1 VLIVEVNVP
10 NITISMNEELL
21 KEGREY
27 AKHHNISLNA
37 LIRKLLERTVKHSSK
52 DWLDECFQKM
62 DLASGDSKGVKWQRE
77 ELYDV

>member
-1 VLIVEVNVP
+1 MP

-21 KEGREY
+21 NAGREY
-27 AKHHNISLNA
+27 AKRHNISLNA
-37 LIRKLLERTVKHSSK
+37 LIRKLLERTVKRTSK

-62 DLASGDSKGVKWQRE
+62 DRASGDSKGVKWQRE

>member
-1 VLIVEVNVP
+1 MP

-21 KEGREY
+21 SEGREY
-27 AKHHNISLNA
+27 AKRHNISLNA
-37 LIRKLLERTVKHSSK
+37 LIRKLLERTVKRSSK

-62 DLASGDSKGVKWQRE
+62 DRASGDSKGVKWQRE